1 MGAIIP
7 TTLYLFWDGCDKLT
21 DHHYETTQ
29 DILSKGEGEADGT
42 SENGSGEPA
51 GDTDV
56 AQPPAAALQR
66 STNGRIKTLEDFT
79 EMAPDIDDL
88 DDFLRCT
95 AEEMAKILVEHSAL
109 LKGGTMG
116 DKQRRELLQE
126 AMIRKYTK
134 EKLASEVVEVLCKAA
149 DAGAQLTS
157 GAGAGSAEKA
167 GPELPPAA
175 IAGVH
180 PDIEEGEPVTRR
192 EREASGSGVSPRPRT
207 SPRQSPAVKVTAVA
221 RRSRSRPGMA
231 TAAKKVGVA
240 TGAFASHDKAGTT
253 VPTARTGTPQRS
265 PRP

>member
-21 DHHYETTQ
+21 DHHNETTQ
-29 DILSKGEGEADGT
+29 DILSQGEGEADGT
-42 SENGSGEPA
+42 SKNGSGEPA

-56 AQPPAAALQR
+56 TQPPAAASQR

-79 EMAPDIDDL
+79 AKVPDIDDL

-149 DAGAQLTS
+149 DGAGAQLTS

-167 GPELPPAA
+167 GPELL
-175 IAGVH
+175 
-180 PDIEEGEPVTRR
+180 
-192 EREASGSGVSPRPRT
+192 T
-207 SPRQSPAVKVTAVA
+207 STQSPPPDRTRVSTPPHKASTRALAPEAEPESVDTPRWKAVRQV
-221 RRSRSRPGMA
+221 
-231 TAAKKVGVA
+231 
-240 TGAFASHDKAGTT
+240 
-253 VPTARTGTPQRS
+253 
-265 PRP
+265 